1 MNLDHQQ
8 VGLYEA
14 CQQLSPIHPDH
25 ATLPIR
31 EGFNWSSCLGDARFD
46 RLYLVVFRS
55 MLRVTADLELL
66 WEHDKRAHAEALKAG
81 GLLCYFRGV
90 MNERRECLSF
100 CLWESREQARR
111 ASAGASHRAASG
123 IVAQTYVAH
132 SLERYDL
139 IKVGEAKE
147 RLEFRP
153 LEEGVSHQ
161 GMGALGQPT

>member
-1 MNLDHQQ
+1 MTLTHQT
-8 VGLYEA
+8 GLYEA
-14 CQQLSPIHPDH
+14 CQQISPIHPDH
-25 ATLPIR
+25 ATLPIQ

-66 WEHDKRAHAEALKAG
+66 CEHDNRVYAEALDVG
-81 GLLCYFRGV
+81 GLLCYFRGS

-100 CLWESREQARR
+100 CLWESREQERR
-111 ASAGASHRAASG
+111 ASGGSLHRAAIG
-123 IVAQTYVAH
+123 IVAQTYEAH

-161 GMGALGQPT
+161 GMVTLGQPT